1 MKLSIIIPVYNT
13 EKYLD
18 KCLGSIL
25 AQDEKDLE
33 IILVDDG
40 SKDSSSEICS
50 NYELKYDFIQ
60 CIHIDNSGPATAKN
74 KGYELAQGEY
84 ISFIDSDDELNP
96 KMYALLLDN
105 AMHNDADVACCS
117 YLQIDEVGNKSH
129 EGCTG
134 RDFVLNQEEGL
145 RHLLEKN
152 MIYSQCWT
160 KIYKKSL
167 LDRYHIRFIDGLKTE
182 EDFIFNLE
190 VFMKSNVVT
199 IVDKPL
205 YIYTHRTSSLS
216 REYYISHIQNFL
228 CNMTFR
234 LKLTNDKVKESFP
247 ALNEICTVHC
257 LQYYNLMIG
266 RAAMFEYKDTLPY
279 YLQAF
284 EYINS
289 HKRALI
295 KYHGKC
301 GLSMIGALFFIVLS
315 PKYYFKYRKTK
326 IKL

>member
-1 MKLSIIIPVYNT
+1 MKLSVIIPVYNT

-18 KCLGSIL
+18 KCLGSVL
-25 AQDEKDLE
+25 AQDEKDFE

-60 CIHIDNSGPATAKN
+60 CIHIENSGPATAKN

-84 ISFIDSDDELNP
+84 ISFIDSDDELKP
-96 KMYALLLDN
+96 EMYALLLDN
-105 AMHNDADVACCS
+105 AIRNDADVACCS

-129 EGCTG
+129 EDCTG
-134 RDFVLNQEEGL
+134 KGYILNQEDGL
-145 RHLLEKN
+145 RHLLEKK

-167 LDRYHIRFIDGLKTE
+167 LDRYNIRFIDGLKTE

-190 VFMKSNVVT
+190 VFMKGHLTT
-199 IVDKPL
+199 IIDKPL

-216 REYYISHIQNFL
+216 REYHISHIQNFL

-234 LKLTNDKVKESFP
+234 LKLTDDKVKKVFP
-247 ALNEICTVHC
+247 ALDEICTVHC

-266 RAAMFEYKDTLPY
+266 RAAMFEYKDILPY

-289 HKRALI
+289 HKRILI
-295 KYHGKC
+295 KYHEKC
-301 GLSMIGALFFIVLS
+301 GLSIIGALLFIVFP
-315 PKYYFKYRKTK
+315 PKCYFKYRKQKT
-326 IKL
+326 

>member
-1 MKLSIIIPVYNT
+1 MKLSVIVPVYNT
-13 EKYLD
+13 EKYLE

-25 AQDEKDLE
+25 IQEEKDLE

-40 SKDSSSEICS
+40 SKDSSSEICDK
-50 NYELKYDFIQ
+50 YELKYDFVK
-60 CIHIDNSGPATAKN
+60 CIHINNSGPATAKN
-74 KGYELAQGEY
+74 RGYELAQGEY
-84 ISFIDSDDELNP
+84 ISFIDSDDELKP
-96 KMYALLLDN
+96 EMYSLLLDN
-105 AMHNDADVACCS
+105 ARCNDADVVCCS
-117 YLQIDEVGNKSH
+117 YLQIDEAGNKSH
-129 EGCTG
+129 EESTG
-134 RDFVLNQEEGL
+134 KDYVLNQEEGL
-145 RHLLEKN
+145 KHLLEKN

-167 LDRYHIRFIDGLKTE
+167 LDRYNIRFIDGLKTE

-199 IVDKPL
+199 VIDKPL
-205 YIYTHRTSSLS
+205 YLYTHRISSLS
-216 REYYISHIQNFL
+216 REYHRSHIRNFL
-228 CNMTFR
+228 RNMVFR
-234 LKLTNDKVKESFP
+234 LELTNDKIKKNFP
-247 ALNEICTVHC
+247 ALSEVCTVHC

-289 HKRALI
+289 HKRILI

-301 GLSMIGALFFIVLS
+301 GLSVIGGVFFIVLPS
-315 PKYYFKYRKTK
+315 KYYFKYRKTR